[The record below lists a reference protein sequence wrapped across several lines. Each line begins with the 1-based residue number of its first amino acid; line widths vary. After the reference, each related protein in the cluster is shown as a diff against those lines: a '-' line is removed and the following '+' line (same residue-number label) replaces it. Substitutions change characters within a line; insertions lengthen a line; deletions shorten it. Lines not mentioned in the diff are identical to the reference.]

1 MLRTSSTL
9 LSLAP
14 MMEITDRH
22 FRAFL
27 RLLTRRTTLYTEM
40 YVANTLLHA
49 PQAAGMLRFSPQEHP
64 IACQIGGSDP
74 EALARAAALV
84 EAAGYDE
91 VNLNCGCPSPRVAG
105 KGSFGARLMFT
116 PELVRDCVAAMR
128 AAVSI
133 PVTVKCRLGADDMDA
148 YEDFSRFVRVVAQ
161 GGCTHFIVHARKCL
175 LKGLD
180 PKGNRTVPPLRY
192 AWVQRVA
199 LENPGLRISL
209 NGGLT
214 EWGQVEQLLS
224 LTRPVGAV
232 DAAAVAAAVE
242 AAAAAAAAAA
252 AEAAAGGGVSGGAGA
267 GAGGA
272 QGPAGEGA
280 GQRHAA
286 EGSQETCGEAECSA
300 GGGGGGS
307 GGWGSTALG
316 AGSEEEEEEG
326 EGGAQQQQQQSAAAA
341 APAPAPIK
349 HDAHLGSAL
358 PASQFLPQALLGP
371 PVAIAPGAYG
381 GQGALLESCMIGRA
395 AYNTPWMFGDVD
407 RRFFGAANPGLSRRE
422 VLEAY
427 VAYVEGV
434 LAGVPAEEHG
444 MSQYR
449 PFVMA
454 KPLISLFQGE
464 YGGARFR
471 RTLSVALQDKKLGL
485 REAVAEAAAEL
496 QAESLDAR
504 W

>member
-1 MLRTSSTL
+1 MRRHGGTL

-22 FRAFL
+22 FRYFL

-49 PQAAGMLRFSPQEHP
+49 PQAVGMLRFSPQERP

-128 AAVSI
+128 AAVAI
-133 PVTVKCRLGADDMDA
+133 PVTVKCRLGADDMDSYA
-148 YEDFSRFVRVVAQ
+148 DFSRFVRVVAQ

-214 EWGQVEQLLS
+214 DWGQVEQLLS
-224 LTRPVGAV
+224 LTRPAGAI

-242 AAAAAAAAAA
+242 AAAGAVAEAAAAARAA
-252 AEAAAGGGVSGGAGA
+252 AEGGAGA
-267 GAGGA
+267 AAAAQREGAAERAAGGS
-272 QGPAGEGA
+272 QGEQPQQQLG
-280 GQRHAA
+280 
-286 EGSQETCGEAECSA
+286 CGEAECSA
-300 GGGGGGS
+300 GGS
-307 GGWGSTALG
+307 SDWGSTALG
-316 AGSEEEEEEG
+316 TSSEVEEEK
-326 EGGAQQQQQQSAAAA
+326 EGGGRQPVGGAAAVAA
-341 APAPAPIK
+341 APALAPAPIK
-349 HDAHLGSAL
+349 HDAHLGAAL
-358 PASQFLPQALLGP
+358 PASQFLPPALLGP
-371 PVAIAPGAYG
+371 PTAIAPGAYG
-381 GQGALLESCMIGRA
+381 GEDALIESCMIGRA
-395 AYNTPWMFGDVD
+395 AYNTPWMFGDAD
-407 RRFFGAANPGLSRRE
+407 RRFFGACNPGLSRRE

-434 LAGVPAEEHG
+434 LRSVPEEEHG

-464 YGGARFR
+464 YGGGRFR

-485 REAVAEAAAEL
+485 REAVAEASAEL